1 MNGIKRAAFAL
12 SGSREGSLD
21 ARGKCVGSL
30 WAVAP
35 AVASPSQKEGLNG
48 AVQHRCVDGCTRSE
62 TSPLCGPR
70 PQRWARLGVWE
81 APVSLVLGHVPEE
94 GSGMKVNQLQLP

>member
-1 MNGIKRAAFAL
+1 MFRNSLGPRLCHRNPGSGSCERMNDIKRAAFAL

-21 ARGKCVGSL
+21 AQGKYVGSL

-35 AVASPSQKEGLNG
+35 AVTSPSQKEGLNG
-48 AVQHRCVDGCTRSE
+48 AVQHRRADGCTSSE

-70 PQRWARLGVWE
+70 PT
-81 APVSLVLGHVPEE
+81 
-94 GSGMKVNQLQLP
+94 